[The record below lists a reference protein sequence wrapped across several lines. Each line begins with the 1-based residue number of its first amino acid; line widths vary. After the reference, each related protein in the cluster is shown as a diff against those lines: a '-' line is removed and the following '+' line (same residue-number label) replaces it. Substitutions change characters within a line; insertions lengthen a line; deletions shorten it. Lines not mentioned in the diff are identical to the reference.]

1 MWIRLGSLDVSNL
14 PKTGSTCNLVHD
26 RFVVMADGCWMSGA
40 DECDSY
46 GWNPLVYSIAAVGN
60 GYADWTWVFDPT
72 NAGYLVPQQIY
83 EVLGWS
89 SR

>member
-1 MWIRLGSLDVSNL
+1 
-14 PKTGSTCNLVHD
+14 
-26 RFVVMADGCWMSGA
+26 MSGA
-40 DECDSY
+40 DKCDSY

-72 NAGYLVPQQIY
+72 LAGYVVPQQIY

-89 SR
+89 AR